1 MATWQDKGRK
11 AAMGQFVRVKAER
24 MIIVRFDGEPVEKDG
39 KDFEGNPRK
48 ELQFPVTFWDER
60 AVAIRYKEGEAA
72 SIVKAS
78 NGEAKMFP
86 AGSAAL
92 MRELL
97 AEDEEESIMGRT
109 FIISHTGTARDTS
122 YKFREIKVARHKPLQ
137 NVDPEE
143 DDQDFEE
150 TAEPIPDK
158 EEQDEIEAAVMHE
171 KAAKRT
177 KTRKPKAKPT
187 EEESIRPEGKQDY
200 SEEEPK
206 KPKPR
211 PGSAE
216 DFHEK
221 AVAKRKREEK
231 LAAENP
237 SIEQLTE
244 EENE

>member
-1 MATWQDKGRK
+1 
-11 AAMGQFVRVKAER
+11 MGQFVRVKAER

-72 SIVKAS
+72 SIVKSS

-122 YKFREIKVARHKPLQ
+122 YKFREIKVARQKPIIEQ
-137 NVDPEE
+137 DPE
-143 DDQDFEE
+143 DD
-150 TAEPIPDK
+150 AVEPDAIP
-158 EEQDEIEAAVMHE
+158 EANEQDAEEEVHYAEEM
-171 KAAKRT
+171 AKRT
-177 KTRKPKAKPT
+177 KAKPRKTKATEKPIPGSKEDFKAKVAAHAA
-187 EEESIRPEGKQDY
+187 K
-200 SEEEPK
+200 
-206 KPKPR
+206 
-211 PGSAE
+211 
-216 DFHEK
+216 EK
-221 AVAKRKREEK
+221 AKEAESPSVEELQQEEREDE
-231 LAAENP
+231 
-237 SIEQLTE
+237 
-244 EENE
+244 